1 MHPVEMHIF
10 PIFFVTLIL
19 IAFDFAGDGGT
30 INTGEEEED
39 GGISS
44 SAASGAA
51 AASVAAAPRSS
62 SSLSLIAENV
72 GTARAGAA
80 KA

>member
-1 MHPVEMHIF
+1 MHPVEMHTF
-10 PIFFVTLIL
+10 TIFFGTLIL

-51 AASVAAAPRSS
+51 AASVATHSPSTH
-62 SSLSLIAENV
+62 
-72 GTARAGAA
+72 GAGEALFVDA
-80 KA
+80 LMPGRYR